1 MIIALSNTFPVLY
14 RSRFR
19 GEYRT
24 YLIEFAAVRL
34 VFAGISFFFY
44 LAEGFL
50 CRTVKLELEDIY
62 ILRSLYYAV
71 HTSVALNLFRI
82 NCVNAYKAHYQIKRL

>member
-24 YLIEFAAVRL
+24 YLIEFAAVR
-34 VFAGISFFFY
+34 FIFTGISFFFY
-44 LAEGFL
+44 LAEGFF
-50 CRTVKLELEDIY
+50 CRTVKKIY
-62 ILRSLYYAV
+62 TYSGVSIMQSTRP
-71 HTSVALNLFRI
+71 
-82 NCVNAYKAHYQIKRL
+82 